1 METVQIRIE
10 PCSDN
15 SFTHQRPHR
24 IRKVSFDHGRH
35 TNVVD
40 LNGNYGHRM
49 LNRRRGSCETSS
61 LLSSLPVRKNSIG
74 NLDSIPDLP
83 DWQKSL
89 VKQIENLVVNTKH
102 GESIKTEIE
111 NELGIINEGI
121 VPPNNQEQRPRP
133 RRKSF
138 MHTGNYLHP
147 NQQTSPRNFIGHTLH
162 PALSNQSQTLNTNAN
177 TGRRKSYAN
186 IEHHIART
194 KRSGS
199 VGNLKDSLPLRGRRS
214 SVCHHGIFQIPP
226 IRQRRKS
233 SVKPPTFTVS
243 KITSV
248 QRKSYWIYRRRRRKE
263 LRHVEQIIMPKIT
276 INSEEDSNENRTD
289 TEEPDHDINDN
300 NDNSDKSVQDVNSS
314 VDGDIDNEDGND
326 NVNDNTRDKEG
337 NNANSDLIVEEPIP
351 VARRKCSIQ
360 MRYFE
365 ISRKRRKDR
374 RRVGSVNMDVDNKS
388 ENMDAQSVE

>member
-1 METVQIRIE
+1 METVQIKIE
-10 PCSDN
+10 TCPDN
-15 SFTHQRPHR
+15 NFTHQRPHR
-24 IRKVSFDHGRH
+24 IRKTSFDHGRH
-35 TNVVD
+35 TNIAD

-49 LNRRRGSCETSS
+49 LNRRRGSCETSG
-61 LLSSLPVRKNSIG
+61 LLSSLQVRKNSVA

-89 VKQIENLVVNTKH
+89 VKQIENLVVNAKH

-121 VPPNNQEQRPRP
+121 VPQTITEQRPRS

-147 NQQTSPRNFIGHTLH
+147 NQQTSLKNIPSHTIH
-162 PALSNQSQTLNTNAN
+162 VAASNQGQMTNSN

-194 KRSGS
+194 RRSGS
-199 VGNLKDSLPLRGRRS
+199 VGNLKDTLPPRGRRS
-214 SVCHHGIFQIPP
+214 SVCHHGNFQIPP

-233 SVKPPTFTVS
+233 TAKPPTFTVS
-243 KITSV
+243 KITNV

-263 LRHVEQIIMPKIT
+263 LRHVEQIIAPKIT
-276 INSEEDSNENRTD
+276 INSGEDSNDNKTDSDEPNDIDENT
-289 TEEPDHDINDN
+289 
-300 NDNSDKSVQDVNSS
+300 DNSDKAVQVVSDAVEGDTDDRTWNDHVNHNTL
-314 VDGDIDNEDGND
+314 DKED
-326 NVNDNTRDKEG
+326 DNT
-337 NNANSDLIVEEPIP
+337 NTNLSVEEPMP
-351 VARRKCSIQ
+351 VVRRKCSIQ

-374 RRVGSVNMDVDNKS
+374 RRVGSATMDVDNKS
-388 ENMDAQSVE
+388 ENLDAQNED